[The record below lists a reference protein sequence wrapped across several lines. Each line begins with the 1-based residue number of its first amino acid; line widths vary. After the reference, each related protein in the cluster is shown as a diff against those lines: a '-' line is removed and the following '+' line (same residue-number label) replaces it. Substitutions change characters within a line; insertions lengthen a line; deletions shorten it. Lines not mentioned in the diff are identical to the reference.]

1 MAVWPRNVD
10 GSLGV
15 SGAEANVRKGW
26 AAHGALLGC
35 LEGRAEPGG
44 PHSRGAGAAPVTRGA
59 KPSNEGLA

>member
-1 MAVWPRNVD
+1 M
-10 GSLGV
+10 GV

-44 PHSRGAGAAPVTRGA
+44 PHSHGAGGAPVTRGA